1 MPSRTSFT
9 LNQNWIRD
17 NENTLEAGVQC
28 TIIVDLPDKTLTS
41 GTVWKTTHWDVYI
54 ESETYGFYKLIA
66 EKSQSKTF
74 TFTIPETFYNE
85 INTSDVEGFLI
96 RAKGYFYETMFSDYV
111 STTRSTFSIDMKVPE
126 SYKPKLSV
134 GTAYPNTNG
143 YNGKFIAGIS
153 DVCIPYTLTH
163 NNPKDTIN
171 IEEPVCRYSMNG
183 YYVNADTKKDFFL
196 SGVLDGSEQDY
207 SLTFD
212 IKVSDDRKRSV
223 ELKKEI
229 YIYGYRLPSYNQQK
243 SWVSRCDAS
252 GRVDGLG
259 GYAKLHIELTCS
271 PIDGTNSIKSVTVK
285 KGSQVLT
292 PVSGSISGGTLEY
305 FMQIPVT
312 ESADLEIII
321 TDKLATNTV
330 TSFSVPLGTMP
341 LSLFDDGSGT
351 GAAFGQM
358 ATKHGVWF
366 YQPLIFR
373 TMINNKYEFFELTCN
388 EYGMV
393 MARKRISEVDKTCTV
408 VIEPIGPYAANTYGT
423 IYTNY
428 AIGQEYKPKASFNGN
443 TITLNLNLG
452 DVINFRYFYDG
463 DYGRKLALY
472 EDEVCIGE
480 AEEISRASWD
490 YVVEGN
496 AHLCIKNGEIQPQRK
511 RKIVTVRAEG
521 VSSGYSLWDEGNVH
535 SALNESL
542 VYRVVPGEK
551 IKLNGTSVS
560 KEVSCWTIGSSTYFS
575 KELQYTVNS
584 DVTIV
589 AHFEEMINVDVT
601 FFSGRSG
608 YIEIK
613 DKNNAT
619 LFDWFGDNEKVNKI
633 IAVPKG
639 STITITFESMDTFL
653 CKLDVNGTIYQEN
666 KTNMTKTITINEPTT
681 IVAECR

>member
-9 LNQNWIRD
+9 LNKNWIRD

-259 GYAKLHIELTCS
+259 EYAKLHIELTCS
-271 PIDGTNSIKSVTVK
+271 PIDGTNSINSITVK
-285 KGSQVLT
+285 KANQVLS
-292 PVSGSISGGTLEY
+292 PVSGSINSGVLEY

-312 ESADLEIII
+312 ESADLEITI

-351 GAAFGQM
+351 GVAFGQM

-373 TMINNKYEFFELTCN
+373 TMINNKYEYFELTCN

-428 AIGQEYKPKASFNGN
+428 AIGQEYKPKASFNGK
-443 TITLNLNLG
+443 TITLSLNLG

-472 EDEVCIGE
+472 EDEICLGE
-480 AEEISRASWD
+480 AEEVARASWD

-496 AHLCIKNGEIQPQRK
+496 AHLCIRNGAIEPQRK
-511 RKIVTVRAEG
+511 RNIVTVRAEG

-560 KEVSCWTIGSSTYFS
+560 KEVSCWTIGSSTYSS

-589 AHFEEMINVDVT
+589 AHFEEMINVDLT
-601 FFSGRSG
+601 FHSGHSG
-608 YIEIK
+608 YIEVK
-613 DKNNAT
+613 DKNNVT
-619 LFDWFGDNEKVNKI
+619 LFDWFGNYNSVNKTI
-633 IAVPKG
+633 SVPKG
-639 STITITFESMDTFL
+639 STINISFEAMDTTICTL
-653 CKLDVNGTIYQEN
+653 NVNGTNYQQN
-666 KTNMTKTITINEPTT
+666 GSSMTKTLTINEPTT
-681 IVAECR
+681 IIADTK

>member
-41 GTVWKTTHWDVYI
+41 GTIWKTTHWDVYI

-85 INTSDVEGFLI
+85 INTGDVEGFLI
-96 RAKGYFYETMFSDYV
+96 RTKGYFYETMFSDYV

-126 SYKPKLSV
+126 TYKPKLSL

-153 DVCIPYTLTH
+153 DVCIPYTLSH
-163 NNPKDTIN
+163 NDSKDTITIN
-171 IEEPVCRYSMNG
+171 DPVCKYALNG
-183 YYVNADTKKDFFL
+183 YMVVADTRKDSFL
-196 SGVLDGSEQDY
+196 SRVLDGSEQDY
-207 SLTFD
+207 SLTFE

-229 YIYGYRLPSYNQQK
+229 YVYGYRLPSYNQQK

-271 PIDGTNSIKSVTVK
+271 PIDGTNSIQSVTVK
-285 KGSQVLT
+285 KANQVLS
-292 PVSGSISGGTLEY
+292 PVSGSVSSGVLEY

-312 ESADLEIII
+312 ESADLEITI
-321 TDKLATNTV
+321 TDKLATNTI
-330 TSFSVPLGTMP
+330 TSFSIPLGTMP

-373 TMINNKYEFFELTCN
+373 TMINNKYEYFELTCN

-472 EDEVCIGE
+472 EDEVCLGE

-496 AHLCIKNGEIQPQRK
+496 AHLCIKNGAIEPQRK
-511 RKIVTVRAEG
+511 RSIVTVRAEG

-551 IKLNGTSVS
+551 IKLNGTSVGR
-560 KEVSCWTIGSSTYFS
+560 EVTCWAIGSSTYYS

-613 DKNNAT
+613 DKNNAI
-619 LFDWFGDNEKVNKI
+619 LFDWFGDDDKVNKI

-639 STITITFESMDTFL
+639 STITIYFESMGTNICL
-653 CKLDVNGTIYQEN
+653 LNVNGTIYQEN

>member
-9 LNQNWIRD
+9 LNKNWIRD

-126 SYKPKLSV
+126 TYKPKLSL

-271 PIDGTNSIKSVTVK
+271 PIDGTNSINSITVK
-285 KGSQVLT
+285 KGNQVLT

-312 ESADLEIII
+312 ESADLEITI

-373 TMINNKYEFFELTCN
+373 TMINNKYEYFELTCN

-472 EDEVCIGE
+472 EDEICLGE
-480 AEEISRASWD
+480 AEEVARASWD

-551 IKLNGTSVS
+551 IKLNGTSVGR
-560 KEVSCWTIGSSTYFS
+560 EVTCWTIGSSTYYS

-619 LFDWFGDNEKVNKI
+619 LFDWLGDNEKVNKI

>member
-1 MPSRTSFT
+1 M
-9 LNQNWIRD
+9 
-17 NENTLEAGVQC
+17 
-28 TIIVDLPDKTLTS
+28 
-41 GTVWKTTHWDVYI
+41 
-54 ESETYGFYKLIA
+54 
-66 EKSQSKTF
+66 
-74 TFTIPETFYNE
+74 
-85 INTSDVEGFLI
+85 
-96 RAKGYFYETMFSDYV
+96 
-111 STTRSTFSIDMKVPE
+111 
-126 SYKPKLSV
+126 
-134 GTAYPNTNG
+134 
-143 YNGKFIAGIS
+143 
-153 DVCIPYTLTH
+153 
-163 NNPKDTIN
+163 
-171 IEEPVCRYSMNG
+171 
-183 YYVNADTKKDFFL
+183 
-196 SGVLDGSEQDY
+196 
-207 SLTFD
+207 TFD

-229 YIYGYRLPSYNQQK
+229 YVYGYRLPSYNQQK

-285 KGSQVLT
+285 KGNQVLS
-292 PVSGSISGGTLEY
+292 PVSDSVSSGVLEY

-312 ESADLEIII
+312 ESADLEITI

-373 TMINNKYEFFELTCN
+373 TMINNKYEYFELTCN

-443 TITLNLNLG
+443 TITLSLNLG

-463 DYGRKLALY
+463 DYGRKLSLY
-472 EDEVCIGE
+472 EDEVCLGE
-480 AEEISRASWD
+480 AEEVARASWD

-496 AHLCIKNGEIQPQRK
+496 AHLCIKNGTIEPQRK
-511 RKIVTVRAEG
+511 RSIVTVRAEG

-560 KEVSCWTIGSSTYFS
+560 REVTCWAIGSSTYFS

-601 FFSGRSG
+601 FYSGRSG

-619 LFDWFGDNEKVNKI
+619 LFDWFGDNERVNKI
-633 IAVPKG
+633 ITVPKG
-639 STITITFESMDTFL
+639 SIITISFESMDTSICL
-653 CKLDVNGTIYQEN
+653 LNVNGTTYQQN
-666 KTNMTKTITINEPTT
+666 GTSMTKTITINETTT
-681 IVAECR
+681 IVASVK

>member
-41 GTVWKTTHWDVYI
+41 GTVWKTTYWDVYI

-85 INTSDVEGFLI
+85 INTGDVEGFLI

-111 STTRSTFSIDMKVPE
+111 PTTRSTFSIDMKVPE
-126 SYKPKLSV
+126 SYKPKLSL

-153 DVCIPYTLTH
+153 DVCIPYTLSH
-163 NNPKDTIN
+163 NDSRDTITIN
-171 IEEPVCRYSMNG
+171 DPVCKCDING
-183 YYVNADTKKDFFL
+183 YYVEADTRKDSFL
-196 SGVLDGSEQDY
+196 TRVLDGSEQDY
-207 SLTFD
+207 SLTFE

-229 YIYGYRLPSYNQQK
+229 YVYGYRLPSYNQQK

-285 KGSQVLT
+285 KANQVLS
-292 PVSGSISGGTLEY
+292 PVSGSISSGVLEY

-312 ESADLEIII
+312 ESADLEITI

-351 GAAFGQM
+351 GVAFGQM

-373 TMINNKYEFFELTCN
+373 TMINNKYEYFELTCN

-408 VIEPIGPYAANTYGT
+408 IIEPIGPYAANTYGT

-428 AIGQEYKPKASFNGN
+428 AIGQDYKPKASFNGN

-472 EDEVCIGE
+472 EDEVCLGE
-480 AEEISRASWD
+480 AEELARASWD

-496 AHLCIKNGEIQPQRK
+496 AHLCIRNGAIEPQRK
-511 RKIVTVRAEG
+511 RSIVTVRAEG
-521 VSSGYSLWDEGNVH
+521 ASSGYSLWDEGNVH

-560 KEVSCWTIGSSTYFS
+560 REVSCWTIGGSTYSS

-589 AHFEEMINVDVT
+589 AHFEEMINVDLT
-601 FFSGRSG
+601 FHSGRSG
-608 YIEIK
+608 YIEVK
-613 DKNNAT
+613 DKNNVT
-619 LFDWFGDNEKVNKI
+619 LFDWFGNYNSVSKTI
-633 IAVPKG
+633 SVPKG
-639 STITITFESMDTFL
+639 STINISFEAMDTTVCTL
-653 CKLDVNGTIYQEN
+653 NVNGTNYQQN
-666 KTNMTKTITINEPTT
+666 GSSMTKAITINEPTT
-681 IVAECR
+681 IIADTK